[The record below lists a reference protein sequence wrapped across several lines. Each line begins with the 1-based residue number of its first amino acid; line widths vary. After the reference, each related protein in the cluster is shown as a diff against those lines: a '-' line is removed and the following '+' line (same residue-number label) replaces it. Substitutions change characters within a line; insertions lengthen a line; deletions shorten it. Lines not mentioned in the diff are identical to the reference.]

1 MVKMIQE
8 LMIINEA
15 GIALFYQNFIEEE
28 RMGDEQS
35 LASYFDIICRFTKQS
50 FKESLRTI
58 ILDSFIFF
66 FYTHKSR
73 FHLVLKCDNRNFDK
87 KLMESVSEMIIENF
101 LNQHKEILEDFNGD
115 ISYFSPFSKNVETI
129 LKSKFK
135 DFMKIPTLEQ

>member
-1 MVKMIQE
+1 MILE

-15 GIALFYQNFIEEE
+15 GIAIFYHNFIDEETID
-28 RMGDEQS
+28 DEQS
-35 LASYFDIICRFTKQS
+35 LASYFDIICRFTKNS

-58 ILDSFIFF
+58 ILDSFIFY

-87 KLMESVSEMIIENF
+87 KLLESVSKIIIQKF
-101 LNQHKEILEDFNGD
+101 INQYKEILEDFNGD
-115 ISYFSPFSKNVETI
+115 ISYFRPFSENLETI

-135 DFMKIPTLEQ
+135 DFIKIHPIEQ